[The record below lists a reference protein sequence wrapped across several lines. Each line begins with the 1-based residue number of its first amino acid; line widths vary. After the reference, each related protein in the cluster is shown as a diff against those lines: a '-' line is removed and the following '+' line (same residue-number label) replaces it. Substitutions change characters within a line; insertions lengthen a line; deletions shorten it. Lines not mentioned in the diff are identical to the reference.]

1 MADNRNSRESKVAA
15 SVVMWTLLVI
25 VLGTIVGV
33 WVKWYLIGW
42 VFAN

>member
-1 MADNRNSRESKVAA
+1 MASDQTSKESKIAS
-15 SVVMWTLLVI
+15 SVVMWTLLAI
-25 VLGTIVGV
+25 VLGTIIGA